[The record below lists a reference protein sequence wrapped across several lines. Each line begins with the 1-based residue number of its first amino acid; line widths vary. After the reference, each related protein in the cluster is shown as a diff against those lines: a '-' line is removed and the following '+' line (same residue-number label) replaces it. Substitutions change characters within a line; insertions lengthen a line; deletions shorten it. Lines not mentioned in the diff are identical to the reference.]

1 MNEKEKF
8 TPAPWYI
15 RPREV
20 IRCQWGG
27 DAYTRTTILDAPEG
41 KYQRRHVIAQV
52 ARGNGREEANANL
65 IVTAPEMYNSNET
78 TLSELENIVS
88 GLERAC
94 NHCDRYL
101 MRGKRACRNCA
112 AEKAKKIA
120 QGMRDRISEL
130 QKKARG
136 EQEK

>member
-8 TPAPWYI
+8 TPGPW
-15 RPREV
+15 EV
-20 IRCQWGG
+20 FDWISSITVR
-27 DAYTRTTILDAPEG
+27 EG
-41 KYQRRHVIAQV
+41 KKMVCRCTKNEQGKVYAVMIA
-52 ARGNGREEANANL
+52 A
-65 IVTAPEMYNSNET
+65 APEMYNSNET

-94 NHCDRYL
+94 DHCDRYL